1 MCCSAGGTANGS
13 VEGCIASLLSP
24 TRYSSHLTCNKKSEK
39 KTDTTLWPHFSLE
52 HAVYYTPKSGCAVD
66 IIDACWIYVGV
77 QNCGA
82 SRLLVGRAVVEIR
95 CPSPSCPLPSFNI
108 TLWIRI
114 CVCQHILVCYIL
126 LAEWNCCLR
135 SPLSRCTGGHLA
147 TSTAHRLRLF

>member
-1 MCCSAGGTANGS
+1 MPPF
-13 VEGCIASLLSP
+13 SLQHVTPHISRA
-24 TRYSSHLTCNKKSEK
+24 TKNWRK
-39 KTDTTLWPHFSLE
+39 KTGTTLWPHFSLE

-95 CPSPSCPLPSFNI
+95 CPSSLLSTLPSFNI

-147 TSTAHRLRLF
+147 TLTAHMQRFFKKVIY